1 MNTTDSNTANTA
13 DSNTDRAGGLEP
25 SDPRWI
31 FGHAVGTATATISR
45 VCPEQFG
52 LTTPC
57 EEYDVRALIGHL
69 VTVLDRVAALGDGTD
84 PMAFPLVVTG
94 IADDGW
100 TDRWLAGAHEVQRA
114 WADSATLERM
124 MTLPWAQ
131 QPGARMLA
139 MYTNEVSV
147 HTWDLAVATGQQP
160 VWNEAVLAVAFAA
173 IQAAMPAGG
182 RRERFEEMTRNAPM
196 GRLISQPP
204 YGEALDAA
212 ADAPLID
219 RLVAWNGR
227 DPQLLR

>member
-1 MNTTDSNTANTA
+1 
-13 DSNTDRAGGLEP
+13 
-25 SDPRWI
+25 
-31 FGHAVGTATATISR
+31 
-45 VCPEQFG
+45 
-52 LTTPC
+52 
-57 EEYDVRALIGHL
+57 
-69 VTVLDRVAALGDGTD
+69 
-84 PMAFPLVVTG
+84 MAFPLVVTG

-160 VWNEAVLAVAFAA
+160 VWNEAVLAVGFAA
-173 IQAAMPAGG
+173 IQVAMPAGG